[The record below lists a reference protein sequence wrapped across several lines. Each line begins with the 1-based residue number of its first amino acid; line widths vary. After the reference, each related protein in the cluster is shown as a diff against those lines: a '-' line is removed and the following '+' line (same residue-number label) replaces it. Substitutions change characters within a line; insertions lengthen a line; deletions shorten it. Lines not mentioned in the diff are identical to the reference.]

1 MVFCVVYTSTFCNLI
16 SSDCNAEYLGEDTN
30 CAMRESFLKVVLM
43 SGYRA
48 GLSFRIF
55 EKNSSLQKLKEDQN
69 SSDFF
74 EKLKHIFQKLN
85 ISEKF
90 WYSYEATVTPQRW
103 ILPKIQEISTNSRK
117 FRNKLKDFCR
127 KLNFPEKY
135 FAWVARISAK
145 RQACLAFCFWQRF
158 VWH

>member
-1 MVFCVVYTSTFCNLI
+1 MQEHEYAIIIIGSHITSLASLC
-16 SSDCNAEYLGEDTN
+16 SS
-30 CAMRESFLKVVLM
+30 
-43 SGYRA
+43 

-85 ISEKF
+85 ISEKCL
-90 WYSYEATVTPQRW
+90 YYYEATVTPSQKW

-117 FRNKLKDFCR
+117 FRHKLKDFCR
-127 KLNFPEKY
+127 KLNFTEKY

-145 RQACLAFCFWQRF
+145 RQACIM
-158 VWH
+158 